1 MQSKI
6 QVLMLAPGKEP
17 CQAEISTSKYTL
29 RHAVNLGSDHQCKAA
44 CRRIENDICVLFNH
58 GLSFEGFTP
67 NRRIA
72 DDILCGT
79 VYIAG
84 IQSDRKLRSLTDEEM
99 QKYASMYQVPETYSF
114 DEAQSANLTDTY
126 NVQVKGMESRDV
138 KFVYG

>member
-17 CQAEISTSKYTL
+17 CQAEISTSKYAL

-44 CRRIENDICVLFNH
+44 CRRIENDICVLFNR

-84 IQSDRKLRSLTDEEM
+84 IQSDRKLRSLTDEEI
-99 QKYASMYQVPETYSF
+99 QKYACMYQVPETYSF
-114 DEAQSANLTDTY
+114 DEAQSANLTYTY

>member
-84 IQSDRKLRSLTDEEM
+84 IHPNGRLRSLTDEEM
-99 QKYASMYQVPETYSF
+99 QKYTSAYQIPETYSH
-114 DEAQSANLTDTY
+114 DEVLNANLNYVY
-126 NVQVKGMESRDV
+126 NTLAKRMESRDIA
-138 KFVYG
+138 FVYG

>member
-1 MQSKI
+1 MKRII
-6 QVLMLAPGKEP
+6 QVLMLAPGEEP
-17 CQAEISTSKYTL
+17 RKTELSTSEYSFRK
-29 RHAVNLGSDHQCKAA
+29 AVNIGNNQNYKPE
-44 CRRIENDICVLFNH
+44 CRRIEDDICVLFNREH
-58 GLSFEGFTP
+58 SSGGFTP
-67 NRRIA
+67 NRCIA

-114 DEAQSANLTDTY
+114 DEAQSANLTYTY

-138 KFVYG
+138 KFIYG